1 MSVPVNP
8 LDYAEVIDRVSRYYN
23 TSADTMWS
31 LINQYNLAPAD
42 LYGILPEAH
51 QAVYAG
57 STGAFTATSAAGT
70 PMYQAFNAPIPAG
83 GGGVAESIVN
93 SNLQT
98 GSAASTFNTTY
109 VASAEM
115 VDNQV
120 SFSAGGNLFSGGS
133 LVGKAMAV
141 AGQVVQGIG
150 IVAAGAAAGKVI
162 DKKLYQAAPDFWDGI
177 GLSTLNPDKWNSL
190 TSDMADT
197 GGEGLVKRGINA
209 LLMIKPETQKTTTYM
224 EKDAFDYLLF
234 AMAHA
239 GVFDSGSG
247 GEVDYSSA
255 AELTWSPSRMVPSSI
270 PYSNTAHIEMNLSGT
285 TREFE
290 ILTTGKIVCLHD
302 SYGTT
307 WGAIGRAGDTIEGRY
322 RDWKTRPVDPNTGW
336 NNINFSFAPGG
347 AYPQVF
353 TNKTQTI
360 GDTTYNGSNYLYQHI
375 TYAGNSTILANTV
388 PVTDLLYTE
397 RSQTK
402 PVTAFQACLS
412 LNNGIDHP
420 STAVPGVGN
429 QPNATVPPI
438 SSSDSPEQVSTKV
451 HGALPELLND
461 RLEVPTLQPD
471 GTIKDVIYVPV
482 PLPNG
487 AFEGKPTI
495 DPNTTPQEDPE
506 VDPESEEDPL
516 ALILRLL
523 LHKSAGDM
531 PEPQIDPETE
541 QPVDTPPDTPNP
553 PDVGGGGTP
562 AVVVPVGSAS
572 ALWAVYNPTQ
582 AELNSLGAWL
592 WSTNFVDQLL
602 KMFNDPMQAIIGLHK
617 TFIPPITGAAQDIK
631 VGYLNS
637 GVSSLTVPVQYSSV
651 DCGSVDC
658 AEYFGNVF
666 DYSPYTRIYIYL
678 PFIGFKEL
686 DVAQVMRGR
695 IGVKY
700 YGDAF
705 TGACL
710 AEVSVIRDNGA
721 GGVLYTYSGDCAAKY
736 PLSHGSYMGI
746 VNAIAGI
753 GIGIGTALA
762 GAPSIGVASAVG
774 MAQHARANVEH
785 SGGFSGNSGAMG
797 IKKPYLV
804 IMRPQT
810 AMANNYEHFTGQPS
824 NSNVVLGSASG
835 YVRVK
840 ECHVEDIAT
849 ATDAEKQMI
858 ESALKTGIII

>member
-1 MSVPVNP
+1 MALPVNP
-8 LDYAEVIDRVSRYYN
+8 MDYAEVIDRVSRYYN

-31 LINQYNLAPAD
+31 MINQYNLAPAD

-51 QAVYAG
+51 QAVY
-57 STGAFTATSAAGT
+57 SSVTGAYTATSAAGT
-70 PMYQAFNAPIPAG
+70 PMFQAFSAPVPAG
-83 GGGVAESIVN
+83 DGGLVESVIN
-93 SNLQT
+93 SNFQSGT
-98 GSAASTFNTTY
+98 GASAFNTQY
-109 VASAEM
+109 VATAEM
-115 VDNQV
+115 TPDIH
-120 SFSAGGNLFSGGS
+120 FSAGANQYIGGT
-133 LVGKAMAV
+133 VAGKALAVVGQVTQAIGAV
-141 AGQVVQGIG
+141 AC
-150 IVAAGAAAGKVI
+150 GAALGKTI
-162 DKKLYQAAPDFWDGI
+162 DKGLYNLNPDFWDDI
-177 GLSTLNPDKWNSL
+177 GFSTLNPDTWDTL
-190 TSDMADT
+190 TSDMPST
-197 GGEGLVKRGINA
+197 GIGSIPKRGLNA
-209 LLMIKPETQKTTTYM
+209 LLMIKPDTKKTTPYM
-224 EKDAFDYLLF
+224 EKDAFDYISWVLAHSQLF
-234 AMAHA
+234 NT
-239 GVFDSGSG
+239 
-247 GEVDYSSA
+247 GEMTATKELYDGYVPHYSQP
-255 AELTWSPSRMVPSSI
+255 L
-270 PYSNTAHIEMNLSGT
+270 HIS
-285 TREFE
+285 
-290 ILTTGKIVCLHD
+290 TGAVSDPMYL
-302 SYGTT
+302 
-307 WGAIGRAGDTIEGRY
+307 GDTYTYDYTFSNGYNVFFESSTSYRCMHISDTPFTVTRKETRLSDGRETY
-322 RDWKTRPVDPNTGW
+322 
-336 NNINFSFAPGG
+336 
-347 AYPQVF
+347 
-353 TNKTQTI
+353 
-360 GDTTYNGSNYLYQHI
+360 TTYNSSTGSGNYDGTIYTYYSYDVFSRAKASANPARNPYTYGQLFGTEYNLELYVDIYLGTIHEE
-375 TYAGNSTILANTV
+375 ST
-388 PVTDLLYTE
+388 
-397 RSQTK
+397 
-402 PVTAFQACLS
+402 
-412 LNNGIDHP
+412 
-420 STAVPGVGN
+420 VPGVGN
-429 QPNATVPPI
+429 QPGATIPPLTEN
-438 SSSDSPEQVSTKV
+438 DTPEQVAQKV
-451 HGALPELLND
+451 HGALPDLMNN

-487 AFEGKPTI
+487 AFESNPLVEPETNPQADPT
-495 DPNTTPQEDPE
+495 

-516 ALILRLL
+516 ALLLHLL
-523 LHKSAGDM
+523 LHQSASEM
-531 PEPQIDPETE
+531 PEPQIDPSTN
-541 QPVDTPPDTPNP
+541 QPTDTPPDDPNP
-553 PDVGGGGTP
+553 PDVGGGATP
-562 AVVVPVGSAS
+562 PVIVPTGSAS

-582 AELNSLGAWL
+582 AQLNSLGAWL
-592 WSTNFVDQLL
+592 WSNNFVDQLL

-617 TFIPPITGAAQDIK
+617 TFIPPVTGSAQDIK

-651 DCGSVDC
+651 DCGTIDC

-666 DYSPYTRIYIYL
+666 DYAPYTRVYIYL

-762 GAPSIGVASAVG
+762 GAPSIGVAGALG

-804 IMRPQT
+804 IMRPQL
-810 AMANNYEHFTGQPS
+810 AMADNYEHFTGQPS

-835 YVRVK
+835 YIRVK

-858 ESALKTGIII
+858 ESALKTGVII